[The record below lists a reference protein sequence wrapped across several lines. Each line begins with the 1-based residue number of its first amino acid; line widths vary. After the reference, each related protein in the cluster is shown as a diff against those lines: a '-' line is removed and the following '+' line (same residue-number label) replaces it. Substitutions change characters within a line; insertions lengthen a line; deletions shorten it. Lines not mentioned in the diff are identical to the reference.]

1 MLLLVATPSRE
12 KIKKITNKWKWLFQ
26 SDIKL
31 TLGQG
36 QGKVNIRSKI
46 WNMMEWLPIC
56 LILKP
61 TFQGVQDNN
70 KSYGYL
76 SEVGLTKVNRYTFS
90 LILAYNISPT
100 DQLSLIKVLKHRT
113 FLMMILIG
121 IPVGWM
127 VLDKQSPN
135 FFAKTLKIWMI
146 IILACPSVTR
156 KTLFFNFFIM
166 NCLPRWG
173 KHSKRMLFGM
183 CPDVV

>member
-1 MLLLVATPSRE
+1 
-12 KIKKITNKWKWLFQ
+12 
-26 SDIKL
+26 
-31 TLGQG
+31 
-36 QGKVNIRSKI
+36 
-46 WNMMEWLPIC
+46 MEWLPIC

-70 KSYGYL
+70 IKKIISSTKKSYGHFSAL
-76 SEVGLTKVNRYTFS
+76 GLMKVNGSTFS
-90 LILAYNISPT
+90 LILSYNISPT
-100 DQLSLIKVLKHRT
+100 EQLSLIKVLKNST

-121 IPVGWM
+121 IPVEWM
-127 VLDKQSPN
+127 VLDKKSPN
-135 FFAKTLKIWMI
+135 FFAKTLKKLMI

-183 CPDVV
+183 CLDVV